1 MIASGGPRRLS
12 GRLVERAMRLRN
24 VVGNAMTLG
33 VRGMVID
40 DARGVFL
47 VRHGYTPGWHM
58 PGGAVDAGETV
69 AAALAR
75 ELMEEGN
82 LRLLGPA
89 VLYGLYRNPRYPRD
103 HVALY
108 VVRAFEQ
115 PAPPRPNREIVESG
129 FFRLDRLPE
138 ATTPATRRRL
148 AEVLDGVPPGEDW

>member
-1 MIASGGPRRLS
+1 MAPQRRPLS
-12 GRLVERAMRLRN
+12 ARLVERALRLRN

-33 VRGMVID
+33 VRGMVLCPE
-40 DARGVFL
+40 RGVFL

-82 LRLLGPA
+82 LRFLGPA
-89 VLYGLYRNPRYPRD
+89 RLHGLYRNPRFPRD

-115 PAPPRPNREIVESG
+115 TAPPRPTREIVESG
-129 FFRLDRLPE
+129 FFRLDALPE
-138 ATTPATRRRL
+138 ATTPATRRRP
-148 AEVLDGVPPGEDW
+148 AEVLDVAASAEDW